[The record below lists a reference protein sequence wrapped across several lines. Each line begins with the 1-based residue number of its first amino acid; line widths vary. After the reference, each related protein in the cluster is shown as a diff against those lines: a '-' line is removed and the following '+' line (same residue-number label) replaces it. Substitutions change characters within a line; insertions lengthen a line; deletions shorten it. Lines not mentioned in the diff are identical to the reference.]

1 MHISLGSGY
10 VHNTLKVES
19 CLPLYKIKKKVF
31 RISIGLCHRFHHSW
45 RYLSRFYTKDFIAF
59 LMKIVIDFMKS
70 NMDFVID
77 FMKSN
82 MDFEKTTTINAVI
95 VL

>member
-1 MHISLGSGY
+1 
-10 VHNTLKVES
+10 
-19 CLPLYKIKKKVF
+19 
-31 RISIGLCHRFHHSW
+31 
-45 RYLSRFYTKDFIAF
+45 
-59 LMKIVIDFMKS
+59 MKIVIDFMKS